1 MTKDQETPKKMKSK
15 SESTLNQPHI
25 GVRFSVGLHPDAG
38 LILGTIHILRNNFFL
53 VIHSVSVYKKRWEIF
68 TIELLCTGF
77 LNSPPFFIKLLK
89 ISLVFLIDR
98 CLKSYTEV
106 QCFAFFSIIFKLK

>member
-38 LILGTIHILRNNFFL
+38 LILGTIHILRNHFFFL
-53 VIHSVSVYKKRWEIF
+53 FFWGGGA
-68 TIELLCTGF
+68 LCFEWGF
-77 LNSPPFFIKLLK
+77 PGNQDVAVK
-89 ISLVFLIDR
+89 
-98 CLKSYTEV
+98 
-106 QCFAFFSIIFKLK
+106 

>member
-38 LILGTIHILRNNFFL
+38 LILGTIHILRNHFNFL
-53 VIHSVSVYKKRWEIF
+53 GVGGHTLS
-68 TIELLCTGF
+68 
-77 LNSPPFFIKLLK
+77 
-89 ISLVFLIDR
+89 ID
-98 CLKSYTEV
+98 L
-106 QCFAFFSIIFKLK
+106 

>member
-38 LILGTIHILRNNFFL
+38 LILGTIHILRNLFFGGG

-68 TIELLCTGF
+68 TSEPTV
-77 LNSPPFFIKLLK
+77 SYDEIKQK
-89 ISLVFLIDR
+89 VITQANDYHRV
-98 CLKSYTEV
+98 KAYTP
-106 QCFAFFSIIFKLK
+106 

>member
-38 LILGTIHILRNNFFL
+38 LILGASTIHISRNQFFFGGWGL
-53 VIHSVSVYKKRWEIF
+53 
-68 TIELLCTGF
+68 TL
-77 LNSPPFFIKLLK
+77 
-89 ISLVFLIDR
+89 
-98 CLKSYTEV
+98 
-106 QCFAFFSIIFKLK
+106 SIGL